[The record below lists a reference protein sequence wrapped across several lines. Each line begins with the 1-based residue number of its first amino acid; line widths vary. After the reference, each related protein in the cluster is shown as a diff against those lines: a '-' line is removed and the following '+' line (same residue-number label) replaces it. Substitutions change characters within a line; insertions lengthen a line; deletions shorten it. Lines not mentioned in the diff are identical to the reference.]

1 MSENEGNRPII
12 VIKKKKGG
20 HGHHGGAWKV
30 AYADFVTAMMAFFL
44 VMWLV
49 AQSQKVKTAVAGYF
63 RDPDAYMKNAGILP
77 GGKGLNEGA
86 AKTKIKEMEV
96 DIETA
101 VLEKA
106 ARQLKDTIDQS
117 KILDGIKKQVEMTI
131 TKDGL
136 EIQLLEKANQ
146 VLFDVG
152 STVPKETTKVLLAEI
167 GREIGRLP
175 NRVVISGHTDRRP
188 YHDNAVFS
196 NWELS
201 CERANSARRVMA
213 ENGLRPEQ
221 IARVAGFA
229 DTVLKNPEDPF
240 AASNR
245 RISIMVLRSQAPIA
259 SNLTGAPAPSAGEE
273 KPEEKT
279 TEKPAEKP
287 AEKVPAKPFE
297 RPVEKPTVV
306 IPASGAHPAK

>member
-1 MSENEGNRPII
+1 MNESDNNRPII
-12 VIKKKKGG
+12 VIKKKRRG
-20 HGHHGGAWKV
+20 HAHHGGAWKV

-49 AQSQKVKTAVAGYF
+49 SQSSKIKGSVESYF
-63 RDPDAYMKNAGILP
+63 KDPEGFSKNTGIMP
-77 GGKGLNEGA
+77 GGRGLNEGKA
-86 AKTKIKEMEV
+86 IPKIKELEA
-96 DIETA
+96 DFETA

-106 ARQLKDTIDQS
+106 ARQLKDTMDQT
-117 KILDGIKKQVEMTI
+117 KALDGIKNQVELSI
-131 TKDGL
+131 SKDGL

-152 STVPKETTKVLLAEI
+152 STTPKETTKALLAEI

-175 NRVVISGHTDRRP
+175 NRVVISGHTDQRP
-188 YHDNAVFS
+188 YHDHAIYS

-213 ENGLRPEQ
+213 ENGLRGEQ

-229 DTVLKNPEDPF
+229 DTVLKNPQDPF

-245 RISIMVLRSQAPIA
+245 RISILVLRTQAPIA
-259 SNLTGAPAPSAGEE
+259 NNLTGAPPTASDAGSSAE
-273 KPEEKT
+273 KGPASSFPAANVKAGNT
-279 TEKPAEKP
+279 PAESK
-287 AEKVPAKPFE
+287 
-297 RPVEKPTVV
+297 
-306 IPASGAHPAK
+306 AHK

>member
-1 MSENEGNRPII
+1 MSESDNNRPII

-44 VMWLV
+44 VMWILG
-49 AQSQKVKTAVAGYF
+49 QSNKVKQSVAAYF
-63 RDPDAYMKNAGILP
+63 KDPEGFSKNAGILP
-77 GGKGLNEGA
+77 GGRGLNEGGA
-86 AKTKIKEMEV
+86 APKVKELEA
-96 DIETA
+96 DFETA

-106 ARQLKDTIDQS
+106 ARQLKDTIDQT
-117 KILDGIKKQVEMTI
+117 KALDGIKNQVEMSI
-131 TKDGL
+131 SKDGL

-152 STVPKETTKVLLAEI
+152 STTPKEATKAVLAEI

-175 NRVVISGHTDRRP
+175 NRVVISGHTDQRP
-188 YHDNAVFS
+188 YHDNAIYS
-196 NWELS
+196 NWELY

-213 ENGLRPEQ
+213 ESGLRVGQ

-229 DTVLKNPEDPF
+229 DTVLKNPQDPF

-245 RISIMVLRSQAPIA
+245 RISILVLRSQAPIA
-259 SNLTGAPAPSAGEE
+259 SNLTGAPATASEAGPSAE
-273 KPEEKT
+273 KGPGSPSPAAKVKADT
-279 TEKPAEKP
+279 TLTESK
-287 AEKVPAKPFE
+287 
-297 RPVEKPTVV
+297 
-306 IPASGAHPAK
+306 AHK

>member
-1 MSENEGNRPII
+1 MSESDNNRPII
-12 VIKKKKGG
+12 IIRKKKGG

-49 AQSQKVKTAVAGYF
+49 SQNSKVKTSVASYF
-63 RDPDAYMKNAGILP
+63 KDPEGFSKNAGILP
-77 GGKGLNEGA
+77 GGRGLNDGGA
-86 AKTKIKEMEV
+86 APKKIKELEA
-96 DIETA
+96 DFETA

-106 ARQLKDTIDQS
+106 ARQLKETIDQT
-117 KILDGIKKQVEMTI
+117 KALDGIKNQIEMSI
-131 TKDGL
+131 SKDGL

-152 STVPKETTKVLLAEI
+152 STVPKETTKAVLAEI

-175 NRVVISGHTDRRP
+175 NKVVISGHTDRRP
-188 YHDNAVFS
+188 YHDNAFYS

-213 ENGLRPEQ
+213 ENGLRTEQ

-229 DTVLKNPEDPF
+229 DTVLKNPQDPF
-240 AASNR
+240 SASNR
-245 RISIMVLRSQAPIA
+245 RISILVLRSQAPIA
-259 SNLTGAPAPSAGEE
+259 SNLTGAPATASDEGPSAG
-273 KPEEKT
+273 KSPGSSA
-279 TEKPAEKP
+279 PA
-287 AEKVPAKPFE
+287 AKVEAGSAPSVTK
-297 RPVEKPTVV
+297 
-306 IPASGAHPAK
+306 AHQ